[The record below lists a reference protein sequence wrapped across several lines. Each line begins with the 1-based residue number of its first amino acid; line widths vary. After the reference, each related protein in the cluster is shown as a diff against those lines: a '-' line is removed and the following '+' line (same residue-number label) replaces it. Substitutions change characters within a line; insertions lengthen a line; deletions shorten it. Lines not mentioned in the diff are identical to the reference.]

1 MEPAHQCEAQPERVK
16 WRALVAL
23 ARPHQWVKNGLLLAA
38 LVFSKRLF
46 HLRDFSLATLGLA
59 AFCALASAGY
69 AVNDLADREADRV
82 HPEKRNR
89 PLARGDVS
97 PREGLIMAVGL
108 AAAGLGLSLVL
119 GAAFLAIAAGYLGL
133 AYSYS
138 NYLKRVVVLDV
149 IVVAL
154 GFVLRAYAGGA
165 AIGVAVSQWLVFTTF
180 LLALLL
186 ALARRRHELLVLGG
200 SAATHRDALRDYSVA
215 LIDQMLSIVAAAT
228 MVAYMIYTVSPEVE
242 GKLGTRNLYLTVPFV
257 VFGIFRYL
265 YLVQR
270 RSEGGDPSRL
280 LITDRPLL
288 ATLTLWVAAD
298 VAVLYL

>member
-1 MEPAHQCEAQPERVK
+1 MNSAEQREAHRERPR

-46 HLRDFSLATLGLA
+46 HARDFSLAMLGLI

-69 AVNDLADREADRV
+69 VVNDLADREADRL
-82 HPEKRNR
+82 HPEKRDR
-89 PLARGDVS
+89 PLARGDLS
-97 PREGLIMAVGL
+97 PTEALGL
-108 AAAGLGLSLVL
+108 AAGLGAAGLGLSLVL
-119 GAAFLAIAAGYLGL
+119 GGAFLTIAAAYLCLG
-133 AYSYS
+133 YSYS
-138 NYLKRVVVLDV
+138 RYLKRVVVLDV

-186 ALARRRHELLVLGG
+186 ALARRRHELTVLGAG
-200 SAATHRDALRDYSVA
+200 ASAHRDALSDYSAA
-215 LIDQMLSIVAAAT
+215 LIDQMLSVVAAAT
-228 MVAYMIYTVSPEVE
+228 MVAYMIYTVSPEVQ

-280 LITDRPLL
+280 LINDRPLL
-288 ATLTLWVAAD
+288 ATLMLWVAAD